1 MAGFYDDLID
11 NNDDI
16 KVAGGVPD
24 GVPSPVD
31 TLAVQSPTSTT
42 FETLEPV
49 AEPIDEPSGKHEL
62 PNETKEPTEA
72 PVSITAAML
81 SRPANSDMRARFLG
95 HKGFNDLYR
104 EAWALAII
112 KDPLSFDA
120 LLYRANSI
128 DAPIDDEGFEVMQ
141 AERLDPNQETL
152 SYGEPEIVKVLDCP
166 DEMDS
171 FLSMNEEDD
180 NTGYQEDSLILRVAA
195 FDISIGSILE
205 WNEELASGEMA
216 RRWWYVHRKF
226 NYGTAAVG
234 TLFVCIPCRTF
245 EESVSDGE

>member
-1 MAGFYDDLID
+1 MGFYDDLID

-16 KVAGGVPD
+16 PLAGGIPD
-24 GVPSPVD
+24 GIATPADSV
-31 TLAVQSPTSTT
+31 TGKATGTTT
-42 FETLEPV
+42 FETLQPV
-49 AEPIDEPSGKHEL
+49 TEPIDDDATGGKETSQKDEL
-62 PNETKEPTEA
+62 VEA
-72 PVSITAAML
+72 PVAITAAML

-120 LLYRANSI
+120 LLYRANAI
-128 DAPIDDEGFEVMQ
+128 DAPIDNDGFEVMQ

-152 SYGEPEIVKVLDCP
+152 TYSEPEIVKALDCP

-171 FLSMNEEDD
+171 FLSMNEEDN

-195 FDISIGSILE
+195 LDIPIGSILE
-205 WNEELASGEMA
+205 WNEELASGDVV

-234 TLFVCIPCRTF
+234 TLFYCIPCRTF

>member
-1 MAGFYDDLID
+1 MAGFYDDLIA
-11 NNDDI
+11 NDDDI
-16 KVAGGVPD
+16 PLAGGVPD
-24 GVPSPVD
+24 GD
-31 TLAVQSPTSTT
+31 TIAADTVSGTNAGATA
-42 FETLEPV
+42 FETLQPV
-49 AEPIDEPSGKHEL
+49 ADHIDEPSAKQDIPSAQG
-62 PNETKEPTEA
+62 EPTEA
-72 PVSITAAML
+72 PVAITGAML
-81 SRPANSDMRARFLG
+81 SRPANSDLRARFLG

-128 DAPIDDEGFEVMQ
+128 DTQIDDDGFEVMQ

-171 FLSMNEEDD
+171 YLSMNEEDD

-195 FDISIGSILE
+195 LDISIGSILE
-205 WNEELASGEMA
+205 WNEELASGEVT

-234 TLFVCIPCRTF
+234 TLFYCIPCRTF
-245 EESVSDGE
+245 EESVSDGN